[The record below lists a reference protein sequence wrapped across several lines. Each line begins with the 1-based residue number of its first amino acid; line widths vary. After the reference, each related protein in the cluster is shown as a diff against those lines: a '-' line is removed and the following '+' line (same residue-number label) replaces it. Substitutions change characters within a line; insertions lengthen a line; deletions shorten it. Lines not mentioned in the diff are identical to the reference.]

1 MGERSYKDRTIS
13 LSKNNTDMIKGII
26 MEYEEIMERKKKI
39 INSPVHPLPEEV
51 VQRIVMEFTQNHMRS
66 KQLYEEAKTCL
77 TEGVQHNLSPTFPF
91 PLVMD
96 HGDGYKLY
104 DVDGNEY
111 IDYLMCGAPI
121 ILGHHFKP
129 LDEKIAEHIRTKG
142 PTTGLTSEYEIL
154 AAKQVKKFMPN
165 IELVRFVQSGTE
177 AIMAALRIAR
187 AKTGHEKI
195 IKVDGNYHGWGDQT
209 VIGLHIPG
217 TGMMLSEGIP
227 TECLANT
234 LTVMP
239 NDFDGLRQTFID
251 AQKEGNV
258 AACLV
263 EANGG
268 EAGTHPVHPD
278 WNKYVRELCDEF
290 GALMIMDEVIT
301 GFRFGPGGA
310 QGYYGVKPDMVI
322 MGKILMHGYPSCGA
336 IGGRADVM
344 DALAGGEGS
353 ALGGHAFVAGTLAAN
368 AMSAMASYYALK
380 YVEEYK
386 AYDKAASF
394 ADTLTRELNQLFE
407 TRPDLPFFAYNQK
420 SIIIYDT
427 TAFFS
432 VDIERPDA
440 FEQIMNRMKV
450 SKTYQLAILNQGVN
464 TLAGSRMY
472 TSMQHDDYAL
482 ERTLEAWEHLLSLIP
497 KS

>member
-1 MGERSYKDRTIS
+1 MGF
-13 LSKNNTDMIKGII
+13 I
-26 MEYEEIMERKKKI
+26 MEYQEIIERKKNI
-39 INSPVHPLPEEV
+39 INSPIHPLPEEV
-51 VQRIVMEFTQNHMRS
+51 VGKLVQEFTQKRIKS

-77 TEGVQHNLSPTFPF
+77 TEGIQHNLSPTFPF
-91 PLVMD
+91 PLAMD
-96 HGDGYKLY
+96 HGEGYKLW
-104 DVDGNEY
+104 DIDGNEY

-129 LDEKIAEHIRTKG
+129 LDDKIAEHIRTKG

-154 AAKQVKKFMPN
+154 AAKQIKKMMPN
-165 IELVRFVQSGTE
+165 MEKVRFVQSGSE

-187 AKTGHEKI
+187 VHTGHEKI
-195 IKVDGNYHGWGDQT
+195 IKIDGNYHGWGDQT

-217 TGMMLSEGIP
+217 TGMMMSEGIP
-227 TECLANT
+227 VECLANT

-239 NDFDGLRQTFID
+239 NDFEGLRKTFEE
-251 AQKEGNV
+251 AEKEGKV

-301 GFRFGPGGA
+301 GFRIAPGGA
-310 QGYYGVKPDMVI
+310 QEYYNIKPDMI
-322 MGKILMHGYPSCGA
+322 TLGKILMHGYPSCGA
-336 IGGRADVM
+336 LAGRSDVM
-344 DALAGGEGS
+344 ESLGGGESSAGGT
-353 ALGGHAFVAGTLAAN
+353 HAFVAGTMAAN
-368 AMSAMASYYALK
+368 ALSTMACYHALK
-380 YVEEYK
+380 LVEEHN
-386 AYDKAASF
+386 AIEKAAAH
-394 ADTLTRELNQLFE
+394 ADKLTKELNILFE

-427 TAFFS
+427 TAYFS
-432 VDIERPDA
+432 VDIERDDA
-440 FEQIMNRMKV
+440 FEQIMNRLKV
-450 SKTYQLAILNQGVN
+450 SKTYQLAILNQGIM

-472 TSMQHDDYAL
+472 ACMQHDDEAL
-482 ERTLEAWEHLLSLIP
+482 TKTLEAWEYLLSLIP
-497 KS
+497 KN

>member
-1 MGERSYKDRTIS
+1 
-13 LSKNNTDMIKGII
+13 
-26 MEYEEIMERKKKI
+26 MEYEEIMERKRNI
-39 INSPVHPLPEEV
+39 IDSPVHPLPDETVSKLVKEYT
-51 VQRIVMEFTQNHMRS
+51 ENHQKS
-66 KQLYEEAKTCL
+66 KQIFEEAKTCL
-77 TEGVQHNLSPTFPF
+77 TEGVQHNLSPMFPF
-91 PLVMD
+91 PPAMD
-96 HGDGYKLY
+96 HGEGYKLY

-142 PTTGLTSEYEIL
+142 ATTGLTSEYEVL
-154 AAKQVKKFMPN
+154 AAKQIKKFMPN
-165 IELVRFVQSGTE
+165 IEKVRFVQSGTE

-187 AKTGHEKI
+187 AHTGHEKV

-217 TGMMLSEGIP
+217 TGMMLAEGIP

-234 LTVMP
+234 MTVMP
-239 NDFDGLRQTFID
+239 NDFDGLREAFEEAKKQ
-251 AQKEGNV
+251 GNV

-278 WNKYVRELCDEF
+278 WNKYVRELCDEY

-310 QGYYGVKPDMVI
+310 QAFYDVKPDMVI

-336 IGGRADVM
+336 LGGRAEVM

-368 AMSAMASYYALK
+368 ALSVKASYYALK

-386 AYDKAASF
+386 AYDKAA
-394 ADTLTRELNQLFE
+394 AVAEKLTKELNDIFE

-427 TAFFS
+427 TAFFG
-432 VDIERPDA
+432 VDITRDDA
-440 FEQIMNRMKV
+440 FMQIMERMKV
-450 SKTYQLAILNQGVN
+450 SKEYQLAILNQGIM

-472 TSMQHDDYAL
+472 TCMQHDDDAVDK
-482 ERTLEAWEHLLSLIP
+482 TLKAWEHLLSLIP
-497 KS
+497 K

>member
-1 MGERSYKDRTIS
+1 MQF
-13 LSKNNTDMIKGII
+13 
-26 MEYEEIMERKKKI
+26 EEIMERKKQI
-39 INSPVHPLPEEV
+39 INQPVHPLPEETV
-51 VQRIVMEFTQNHMRS
+51 GKLVKDFTQNHMRS
-66 KQLYEEAKTCL
+66 KQLFEEAKVHL

-91 PLVMD
+91 PLTMD
-96 HGDGYKLY
+96 YGKGYRLY

-129 LDEKIAEHIRTKG
+129 LDDKIAEHIQKHG

-154 AAKQVKKFMPN
+154 AAKQIKKMMPN
-165 IELVRFVQSGTE
+165 IEKVRFVQSGTE

-187 AKTGHEKI
+187 AKTGHTKI
-195 IKVDGNYHGWGDQT
+195 IKIDGNYHGWGDQT
-209 VIGLHIPG
+209 VLSLHIPG

-227 TECLANT
+227 TECLSNT
-234 LTVMP
+234 LSVMP
-239 NDFDGLRQTFID
+239 NDFEGLRQVFED
-251 AQKEGNV
+251 AKKEGHV

-278 WNKYVRELCDEF
+278 WNKYVRELCDEY

-301 GFRFGPGGA
+301 GFRLGPGGA
-310 QGYYGVKPDMVI
+310 QAFYDVKPDMVI
-322 MGKILMHGYPSCGA
+322 LGKILMHGYPSCGA
-336 IGGRADVM
+336 ICGRSDVM

-353 ALGGHAFVAGTLAAN
+353 AMGGQAFVAGTMAAN
-368 AMSAMASYYALK
+368 ALSAKACYHALK
-380 YVEEYK
+380 LVEEHRAWEK
-386 AYDKAASF
+386 ATKF
-394 ADTLTRELNQLFE
+394 AERLTADLNELFD
-407 TRPDLPFFAYNQK
+407 TRPDLPFFAYNQA
-420 SIIIYDT
+420 SIIIYET

-432 VDIERPDA
+432 VDINKDDA
-440 FEQIMNRMKV
+440 FMQIMDRMKV
-450 SKTYQLAILNQGVN
+450 SKEYQLAIINQGVM

-472 TSMQHDDYAL
+472 TCMQHDDIAL
-482 ERTLEAWEHLLSLIP
+482 TKTLEAWEHLLSLIP